1 MQREIRL
8 TPILLMV
15 LGLTTV
21 IVVGLILLLWTLLP
35 PGLQSGLPFAISTV
49 VIVNTAL
56 LRVIPGVG
64 RRLIGDESASAALA
78 KAQMQVQPQPQ
89 PLFVAH
95 QPHHAVVP
103 TASAATRACHRCGRV
118 AQSGDAFCRQ
128 CGASLAAPQN
138 PPPAAMPH
146 PIAQPMAQPA
156 YPAQAQARP
165 PAYSAPRAV
174 APPAAAYAGP
184 VTSIGG
190 TVAVTPTVHRFMSK
204 RALRYLLFIG
214 IACNIVAL
222 VLYTLV
228 SIVVAS
234 CSPDADINAC
244 SSSQTGAVT
253 ILIVLTLIVWVPG
266 FVLVLLAD
274 VFALIRAALVRRW
287 GWFTAILVTYFF
299 AWNVAMLFYV
309 FIGPDEPPASQ
320 VPVVGR
326 PPH

>member
-8 TPILLMV
+8 TPILLLV

-21 IVVGLILLLWTLLP
+21 ILVGLILLLWTLLP
-35 PGLQSGLPFAISTV
+35 AGLQSGLPFAISTV

-56 LRVIPGVG
+56 LRVIPVVG
-64 RRLIGDESASAALA
+64 KRLIGDESASAALA
-78 KAQMQVQPQPQ
+78 KAQMQVQPQP
-89 PLFVAH
+89 PLVAH
-95 QPHHAVVP
+95 QHHAVVP
-103 TASAATRACHRCGRV
+103 SAPVATRACHRCGRV
-118 AQSGDAFCRQ
+118 AQPGDAFCRQ
-128 CGASLAAPQN
+128 CGASLAPAQN

-146 PIAQPMAQPA
+146 PIAQP
-156 YPAQAQARP
+156 QARP

-174 APPAAAYAGP
+174 APSAGAAAYAGP
-184 VTSIGG
+184 VTSVGG

-214 IACNIVAL
+214 IACNIVAFL
-222 VLYTLV
+222 LYALV
-228 SIVVAS
+228 SIIVAS
-234 CSPDADINAC
+234 CSPDADIYAC
-244 SSSQTGAVT
+244 SSTQTGVVT
-253 ILIVLTLIVWVPG
+253 VLIVLTLIIWVPG

-274 VFALIRAALVRRW
+274 VFALIRTALVRRW

-320 VPVVGR
+320 VPVVGY

>member
-56 LRVIPGVG
+56 LRVIPVVG
-64 RRLIGDESASAALA
+64 KRLIGDDSASAALA
-78 KAQMQVQPQPQ
+78 KAQLQP
-89 PLFVAH
+89 PLVAH
-95 QPHHAVVP
+95 QPHHAFVHGAPV
-103 TASAATRACHRCGRV
+103 ATRICQRCGRV
-118 AQSGDAFCRQ
+118 AQPGDAFCRQ
-128 CGASLAAPQN
+128 CGASLAAPPT

-146 PIAQPMAQPA
+146 QITQPVAYPIAQPMAQP
-156 YPAQAQARP
+156 QARP
-165 PAYSAPRAV
+165 PAYFAPRAV
-174 APPAAAYAGP
+174 APSAAAAYAGP
-184 VTSIGG
+184 VTSVGG

-214 IACNIVAL
+214 IACNIVAFL
-222 VLYTLV
+222 LYALV
-228 SIVVAS
+228 SIIVAS

-274 VFALIRAALVRRW
+274 VFALIRTALVRRW
-287 GWFTAILVTYFF
+287 GWFTAILLTYFF

-320 VPVVGR
+320 VPVVGYL

>member
-56 LRVIPGVG
+56 LRAIPVVG
-64 RRLIGDESASAALA
+64 KRLIGDDSASAALA
-78 KAQMQVQPQPQ
+78 KAQMQPQVQP
-89 PLFVAH
+89 PLVAH
-95 QPHHAVVP
+95 QLHHAVVP
-103 TASAATRACHRCGRV
+103 SAPVAMRACQRCGRV
-118 AQSGDAFCRQ
+118 AQPGDAFCRQ
-128 CGASLAAPQN
+128 CGASLAALPT

-146 PIAQPMAQPA
+146 QIAQPVAQPMAQP
-156 YPAQAQARP
+156 QARP
-165 PAYSAPRAV
+165 PAYFAPRAV
-174 APPAAAYAGP
+174 ASSEAAYAGP
-184 VTSIGG
+184 VTSVGG

-214 IACNIVAL
+214 IACNIVAFL
-222 VLYTLV
+222 LYALV
-228 SIVVAS
+228 SIIIAS

-274 VFALIRAALVRRW
+274 VFALIRTALVRRW
-287 GWFTAILVTYFF
+287 GWFTAILLTYFF
-299 AWNVAMLFYV
+299 VWNVAMLFYV

-320 VPVVGR
+320 IPVAGY

>member
-35 PGLQSGLPFAISTV
+35 SGLQSGLPFAISTV

-56 LRVIPGVG
+56 LRAIPVIGK
-64 RRLIGDESASAALA
+64 RLIGDDSAAAALA
-78 KAQMQVQPQPQ
+78 KAQMQPQAQP
-89 PLFVAH
+89 PLVAH
-95 QPHHAVVP
+95 QPHHVVVHGAP
-103 TASAATRACHRCGRV
+103 VATRACQRCSRV
-118 AQSGDAFCRQ
+118 AQPGDAFCRQ
-128 CGASLAAPQN
+128 CGASLAAPPT

-146 PIAQPMAQPA
+146 QIALPNVQPIAQPLAQP
-156 YPAQAQARP
+156 QARP
-165 PAYSAPRAV
+165 PAYFAPRAV
-174 APPAAAYAGP
+174 APSAAAYAGP
-184 VTSIGG
+184 VTSVGG

-214 IACNIVAL
+214 IACNIVAFL
-222 VLYTLV
+222 LYALV
-228 SIVVAS
+228 SIIIAS